1 MVRYL
6 ESYPISGLGDVGSL
20 MNFGKYDL
28 ANFKVATSV
37 MYAVGRRVVRK
48 SGTISRRPAARP

>member
-6 ESYPISGLGDVGSL
+6 ESYPVCGFYDGQWL
-20 MNFGKYDL
+20 MNFGKYHL

-37 MYAVGRRVVRK
+37 MYAVVRRVVRK
-48 SGTISRRPAARP
+48 SGWNSRRPATRL